1 MSDFITK
8 NKDLLIG
15 IGMIVLI
22 FCVGFWSGKHEA
34 LKGAR
39 IDTTYVNVAPPP
51 AITHIEIPGAVVT
64 KIVYRD
70 RTDSTAIYESAWLQN
85 ENATLHAQLDTLLA
99 DKDSLKTRLEV
110 LLAPHQAVQSF
121 SFSLLDGKG
130 HLNGNAAL
138 AYVPMKEQFGL
149 TLTPTELYLPEITKT
164 KFPPVW
170 AAPALFAGGGSTAY
184 FIQQKNSTGALISG
198 GASLLLYLLEF

>member
-1 MSDFITK
+1 MNDFITK
-8 NKDLLIG
+8 NKELLVGIALILLVFSIG
-15 IGMIVLI
+15 
-22 FCVGFWSGKHEA
+22 FFSGKHAA
-34 LKGAR
+34 LAGAK
-39 IDTTYVNVAPPP
+39 IDTTYVHVTPPP
-51 AITHIEIPGAVVT
+51 SVSHTGIPGTVVT
-64 KIVYRD
+64 QIVYRD
-70 RTDSTAIYESAWLQN
+70 RIDSTSYYESAWLQN
-85 ENATLHAQLDTLLA
+85 ENFDLHAKVDTLLA
-99 DKDSLKTRLEV
+99 NKDSLEARLTV

-130 HLNGNAAL
+130 HLNGSAAL

-164 KFPPVW
+164 KFPPAW

-198 GASLLLYLLEF
+198 GASILLYLLEF